1 MSVQVKGSGTI
12 GGLDEGLVV
21 SGIITSSTQLNVG
34 SNIKLGNAGVI
45 TATSFVGN
53 LTGNVTGNISG
64 GTVAGS
70 TGTFTGDVSIADA
83 IVHSGDN
90 SKIRFPSNDTITFET
105 SGNEGVRIDAG
116 GRFLVGTNAA
126 RTFGGGEYAHLQVE
140 GTTQSGSQITVTR
153 NTNDT
158 YAPNI
163 SLVKTRGTSDGA
175 VTTVQDNDSLGTIQ
189 FRGADG
195 SDVFAVAASITGEV
209 DGSPSDGTD
218 MPGALVFGTTADG
231 AASPTERL
239 RITSAG
245 DVGINRT
252 SPAANLD
259 IASTSEVAV
268 AIDGW
273 SAIGG
278 GGSSN
283 LKIGGLTGSQ
293 YTRLDFYTGGSERLR
308 IQSTGVVNIG
318 DTTASALGDRLL
330 QIGKTDRSATFI
342 ELRTSTSGTSGI
354 VMSDGTS
361 NDSSGYRGTI
371 EYFHNSDYMVFKAAA
386 SERLR
391 IGSDG
396 KIYIGTT
403 SGSGEFLNIVAPQTS
418 SSFSVELYSGYGSG
432 ISGSFAAKINCHGF
446 YTNSYGHGGVIFRNN
461 DDTSHNRAAR
471 AALFQNND
479 GTTVGTINF
488 GTSSTSYNTSSDYRL
503 KENQVTISDG
513 ITRLKT
519 LKPYRFN
526 FKDVPSETI
535 DGFFAHEVT
544 AVPNAVE
551 GTKDGVDVNGDPE
564 YQTIDHSKLVPL
576 LTAALQEAV
585 TEIESLKSRL
595 DTAGL

>member
-1 MSVQVKGSGTI
+1 
-12 GGLDEGLVV
+12 
-21 SGIITSSTQLNVG
+21 
-34 SNIKLGNAGVI
+34 
-45 TATSFVGN
+45 
-53 LTGNVTGNISG
+53 
-64 GTVAGS
+64 
-70 TGTFTGDVSIADA
+70 
-83 IVHSGDN
+83 
-90 SKIRFPSNDTITFET
+90 
-105 SGNEGVRIDAG
+105 
-116 GRFLVGTNAA
+116 
-126 RTFGGGEYAHLQVE
+126 
-140 GTTQSGSQITVTR
+140 
-153 NTNDT
+153 
-158 YAPNI
+158 
-163 SLVKTRGTSDGA
+163 
-175 VTTVQDNDSLGTIQ
+175 
-189 FRGADG
+189 
-195 SDVFAVAASITGEV
+195 AVAASITGEV

-595 DTAGL
+595 DAAGL